1 MTSIMVVLMS
11 EKSTSQQGASSATL
25 GTGDKFGAYF
35 RNHQMVAVESL
46 AKLLATPASSLL
58 TWLVIA
64 IALTLPGALY
74 MAVNNLQQLSGHFE
88 ASGQMTVFLAADIR
102 EADSNAL
109 RLRVASLEQVNKV
122 VYVSPEQ
129 ALEEF
134 TQYGGISEALS
145 FLDENPLPAVLL
157 VEPPLGIDKDE
168 LSVLVAQIK
177 SFRHVDSVQVDMA
190 WVERLLALLAL
201 AQRLVA
207 VVGVLLALAIVL
219 VVGNTIRLSIA
230 ARTEEIR
237 VIKLVGGTNAYVR
250 RPFLYSGFW
259 YGAIGGILAWLMLGL
274 CWILLQGPVADI
286 AALYGADFY
295 LQPLPFE
302 PTCWLIL
309 SAALLGLIGSWWSVQ
324 RHLVAIEP

>member
-1 MTSIMVVLMS
+1 MEAHMS
-11 EKSTSQQGASSATL
+11 EKSTNQQGASTAKL
-25 GTGDKFGAYF
+25 GAGDKFGAYF

-122 VYVSPEQ
+122 VYVSPAQ

-157 VEPPLGIDKDE
+157 VEPPLGIDKAE
-168 LSVLVAQIK
+168 LKVLVEQIE

-286 AALYGADFY
+286 AELYGADFH

>member
-1 MTSIMVVLMS
+1 MS
-11 EKSTSQQGASSATL
+11 EKASNQQGASAATL
-25 GTGDKFGAYF
+25 GASEKFSAYF

-46 AKLLATPASSLL
+46 AKLLSTPASSLL

-88 ASGQMTVFLAADIR
+88 TSGQMTVFINSDIGEADI
-102 EADSNAL
+102 SAL
-109 RLRVASLEQVNKV
+109 RLKLGTLDQVNKV

-134 TQYGGISEALS
+134 KQYGGISEALS
-145 FLDENPLPAVLL
+145 FLDENPLPPVLL
-157 VEPPLGIDKDE
+157 LEPPLGIDKDE
-168 LSVLVAQIK
+168 LNVLVAQIQ
-177 SFRHVDSVQVDMA
+177 SFQQVDSVQVDMA

-207 VVGVLLALAIVL
+207 VVGALLALAIVL
-219 VVGNTIRLSIA
+219 VVGNTIRLAIA
-230 ARTEEIR
+230 ARTDEIR
-237 VIKLVGGTNAYVR
+237 VIKLVGGTNGYVR

-274 CWILLQGPVADI
+274 CWILLQGPVSDI

-295 LQPLPFE
+295 LQPLPFA
-302 PTCWLIL
+302 PACWLIF
-309 SAALLGLIGSWWSVQ
+309 SAALLGLLGSWWSVQ

>member
-1 MTSIMVVLMS
+1 MS
-11 EKSTSQQGASSATL
+11 DRDSSQRAGQKLVQQGASAATL
-25 GTGDKFGAYF
+25 GTKDKFGAYF

-46 AKLLATPASSLL
+46 AKLLSTPASSLL

-74 MAVNNLQQLSGHFE
+74 MAVNNMQQLSGHFE
-88 ASGQMTVFLAADIR
+88 ASGQMTVFLSSDIQ
-102 EADSNAL
+102 ASDSQAL
-109 RLRVASLEQVNKV
+109 RLKVATLDQVNKV

-134 TQYGGISEALS
+134 SQYGGISEALT

-157 VEPPLGIDKDE
+157 VEPPLGINKSE

-177 SFRHVDSVQVDMA
+177 SFRGVDSVQVDMA

-250 RPFLYSGFW
+250 RPFLYAGFW
-259 YGAIGGILAWLMLGL
+259 YGMVGGIIAWLMLGL
-274 CWILLQGPVADI
+274 CWILLRGPVSDI
-286 AALYGADFY
+286 AALYGADFH
-295 LQPLPFE
+295 LLPLPFE

-309 SAALLGLIGSWWSVQ
+309 SASLLGLIGSWWSVQ

>member
-1 MTSIMVVLMS
+1 MS
-11 EKSTSQQGASSATL
+11 EKSNNQQGASTATL
-25 GTGDKFGAYF
+25 GVSEKFSAYF

-46 AKLLATPASSLL
+46 AKLLATPMSSLL

-88 ASGQMTVFLAADIR
+88 ASGQMTVFLSTDIR
-102 EADSNAL
+102 EVDTTAL
-109 RLRVASLEQVNKV
+109 RLKVSSLEQVNKV
-122 VYVSPEQ
+122 DYVSPEQ

-134 TQYGGISEALS
+134 KQYGGISDALS

-168 LSVLVAQIK
+168 LSVLVAQIESLK
-177 SFRHVDSVQVDMA
+177 HVDSVQVDMA

-201 AQRLVA
+201 AQRLVV

-230 ARTEEIR
+230 ARTDEIR

-274 CWILLQGPVADI
+274 CWILLQGPVSDI

-295 LQPLPFE
+295 LQPLPFG
-302 PTCWLIL
+302 PTCWLIF
-309 SAALLGLIGSWWSVQ
+309 SAALLGLSGSWWSVQ

>member
-1 MTSIMVVLMS
+1 MS
-11 EKSTSQQGASSATL
+11 EKQISQQGASAATL
-25 GTGDKFGAYF
+25 GISEKFSAYF

-46 AKLLATPASSLL
+46 AKLLSTPASSLL

-88 ASGQMTVFLAADIR
+88 ASGQMTVFLTTDIR

-109 RLRVASLEQVNKV
+109 RLKVGSLDQVNKV

-134 TQYGGISEALS
+134 TEYGGISEALS

-168 LSVLVAQIK
+168 LNVLVAQIQ
-177 SFRHVDSVQVDMA
+177 SFKHVDSVQVDMA

-201 AQRLVA
+201 AQRLVV

-274 CWILLQGPVADI
+274 CWILLQGPVAEI

-309 SAALLGLIGSWWSVQ
+309 SASLLGLMGSWWSVQ

>member
-1 MTSIMVVLMS
+1 MS
-11 EKSTSQQGASSATL
+11 EKVPNQHGASAAKL
-25 GTGDKFGAYF
+25 GASDKFSAYF

-46 AKLLATPASSLL
+46 VKLLSTPASSLL

-102 EADSNAL
+102 EVDSGAL
-109 RLRVASLEQVNKV
+109 RLKIASLDDVNKV
-122 VYVSPEQ
+122 VYVSPEK

-134 TQYGGISEALS
+134 KQYGGISDALS

-168 LSVLVAQIK
+168 LNTLVDQIK

-230 ARTEEIR
+230 ARTDEIR

-274 CWILLQGPVADI
+274 CGILLQGPVSDI

-295 LQPLPFE
+295 LQPLPFA
-302 PTCWLIL
+302 PTCWLIF
-309 SAALLGLIGSWWSVQ
+309 SAAVLGLLGSWWSVQ

>member
-1 MTSIMVVLMS
+1 MS
-11 EKSTSQQGASSATL
+11 EKHISQQGASAAKL
-25 GTGDKFGAYF
+25 EARDKLSAYF

-46 AKLLATPASSLL
+46 AKLLSTPASSLL

-88 ASGQMTVFLAADIR
+88 SSGQMTVFLAEDTR
-102 EADSNAL
+102 ETDSNAL
-109 RLRVASLEQVNKV
+109 RLKVAGLDQVNKV

-134 TQYGGISEALS
+134 TEYGGISEALS

-157 VEPPLGIDKDE
+157 VEPPLGIDKEE
-168 LSVLVAQIK
+168 LNVLVAQIK
-177 SFRHVDSVQVDMA
+177 SFKHVDSVQVDMA

-201 AQRLVA
+201 AQRLVV

-274 CWILLQGPVADI
+274 CWILLQGPVSDI

-309 SAALLGLIGSWWSVQ
+309 SASLLGLIGSWWSVQ

>member
-1 MTSIMVVLMS
+1 MS
-11 EKSTSQQGASSATL
+11 EKPQQHGASTAKL
-25 GTGDKFGAYF
+25 GIADKFSAYF

-46 AKLLATPASSLL
+46 AKLLTTPASSLL

-88 ASGQMTVFLAADIR
+88 ASGQMTVFLSTDISPQ
-102 EADSNAL
+102 ESNAL
-109 RLRVASLEQVNKV
+109 RLRVGSLEYVNKV

-134 TQYGGISEALS
+134 KQYGGIADALS

-157 VEPPLGIDKDE
+157 VEPPLGIDKSE
-168 LSVLVAQIK
+168 LEALVKQIT
-177 SFRHVDSVQVDMA
+177 SLRQVDSVQVDMA

-250 RPFLYSGFW
+250 RPFLYCGFW

-274 CWILLQGPVADI
+274 CWILLQGPVSDI

-309 SAALLGLIGSWWSVQ
+309 SASLLGLLGSWWSVQ

>member
-1 MTSIMVVLMS
+1 MS
-11 EKSTSQQGASSATL
+11 EKLPNQQGASAAKL
-25 GTGDKFGAYF
+25 GVSDKLGAYF

-46 AKLLATPASSLL
+46 AKLLSTPASSLL

-88 ASGQMTVFLAADIR
+88 ASGQMTVFLTTDIR

-109 RLRVASLEQVNKV
+109 RLKVGSLDQVNKV

-157 VEPPLGIDKDE
+157 VEPPLGIDKAE
-168 LSVLVAQIK
+168 LNVLVAQIK
-177 SFRHVDSVQVDMA
+177 SFQNVDSVQVDMA

-230 ARTEEIR
+230 ARTD
-237 VIKLVGGTNAYVR
+237 AYVR

-286 AALYGADFY
+286 AELYGADFH
-295 LQPLPFE
+295 LQPLPFT
-302 PTCWLIL
+302 PASLLIL
-309 SAALLGLIGSWWSVQ
+309 SASLLGLIGSWWSVQ

>member
-1 MTSIMVVLMS
+1 MS
-11 EKSTSQQGASSATL
+11 EKSTNQQGASTAKL
-25 GTGDKFGAYF
+25 GAGDKFGAYF

-122 VYVSPEQ
+122 VYVSPAQ

-157 VEPPLGIDKDE
+157 VEPPLGIDKAE
-168 LSVLVAQIK
+168 LKVLVEQIE

-286 AALYGADFY
+286 AELYGADFH
-295 LQPLPFE
+295 LQPLPLE

>member
-1 MTSIMVVLMS
+1 MS
-11 EKSTSQQGASSATL
+11 EKSTNQQGASAATL
-25 GTGDKFGAYF
+25 GAGDKFGAYF

-122 VYVSPEQ
+122 VYVSPAQ

-168 LSVLVAQIK
+168 LNVLVAQIK
-177 SFRHVDSVQVDMA
+177 SFKHVDSVQVDMA

-274 CWILLQGPVADI
+274 CWILLQGPVSDI
-286 AALYGADFY
+286 AELYGADFY

-309 SAALLGLIGSWWSVQ
+309 SASLLGLIGSWWSVQ

>member
-1 MTSIMVVLMS
+1 MS
-11 EKSTSQQGASSATL
+11 EKMINQQGASAAKL
-25 GTGDKFGAYF
+25 GASEKFSAYF

-46 AKLLATPASSLL
+46 EKLLSTPASSLL

-74 MAVNNLQQLSGHFE
+74 MAVNNMQQLSGHFE
-88 ASGQMTVFLAADIR
+88 ASGQMTVFLATDIS
-102 EADSNAL
+102 EVDSSAL
-109 RLRVASLEQVNKV
+109 RLKIASLDDVNKV
-122 VYVSPEQ
+122 DYISPAQ

-157 VEPPLGIDKDE
+157 VEPPLGIGKNE
-168 LSVLVAQIK
+168 LDRLVAQLK
-177 SFRHVDSVQVDMA
+177 TFDQVDSVQVDMA

-274 CWILLQGPVADI
+274 CWILLQGPVSDI

-295 LQPLPFE
+295 LQPLPFT
-302 PTCWLIL
+302 PACLLIF
-309 SAALLGLIGSWWSVQ
+309 SASLLGLIGSWWSVQ

>member
-1 MTSIMVVLMS
+1 MS
-11 EKSTSQQGASSATL
+11 DRDSGQRAGQKLAQQGASTATL
-25 GTGDKFGAYF
+25 GTKDKFGAYF

-46 AKLLATPASSLL
+46 AKLLSTPASSLL

-74 MAVNNLQQLSGHFE
+74 MAVNNMQQLSGHFE
-88 ASGQMTVFLAADIR
+88 ASGQMTVFLSADIQ
-102 EADSNAL
+102 APDSQAL
-109 RLRVASLEQVNKV
+109 RLKVATLDQVNKV

-134 TQYGGISEALS
+134 SQYGGISEALT

-157 VEPPLGIDKDE
+157 VEPPLGINKGE

-177 SFRHVDSVQVDMA
+177 SFRGVDSVQVDMA

-250 RPFLYSGFW
+250 RPFLYAGFW
-259 YGAIGGILAWLMLGL
+259 YGMVGGIIAWLMLGL
-274 CWILLQGPVADI
+274 CWILLRGPVSDI
-286 AALYGADFY
+286 AALYGADFH
-295 LQPLPFE
+295 LLPLPFE

-309 SAALLGLIGSWWSVQ
+309 SASLLGLIGSWWSVQ

>member
-1 MTSIMVVLMS
+1 MS
-11 EKSTSQQGASSATL
+11 EKASNQQGASAATL
-25 GTGDKFGAYF
+25 GAGEKFSAYF

-46 AKLLATPASSLL
+46 AKLLSTPASSLL

-88 ASGQMTVFLAADIR
+88 ASGQMTVFLSTDIR
-102 EADSNAL
+102 EADSSAL
-109 RLRVASLEQVNKV
+109 RLKVGSLDQVNKV

-134 TQYGGISEALS
+134 KEYGGISEALS

-168 LSVLVAQIK
+168 LNVLVAQIK
-177 SFRHVDSVQVDMA
+177 SFQQVDSVQVDMA

-219 VVGNTIRLSIA
+219 VVGNTIRLAIA
-230 ARTEEIR
+230 ARTDEIR

-274 CWILLQGPVADI
+274 CWILLQGPVSDI

-295 LQPLPFE
+295 LQPLPFA
-302 PTCWLIL
+302 PACWLIL
-309 SAALLGLIGSWWSVQ
+309 SAALLGLLGSWWSVQ

>member
-1 MTSIMVVLMS
+1 MS
-11 EKSTSQQGASSATL
+11 EKTTTPHGASTAKL
-25 GTGDKFGAYF
+25 GAGDKFSAYF

-88 ASGQMTVFLAADIR
+88 ASGQMTVFLATDIV
-102 EADSNAL
+102 EADSSAL
-109 RLRVASLEQVNKV
+109 RLKIASLDDVNKV
-122 VYVSPEQ
+122 DYVSPEQ

-134 TQYGGISEALS
+134 KQYGGISEALS

-157 VEPPLGIDKDE
+157 VEPPLGIDKGE
-168 LSVLVAQIK
+168 LDVLVAELE
-177 SFRHVDSVQVDMA
+177 SFSQVDSVQVDMA
-190 WVERLLALLAL
+190 WVERLLALIAL

-230 ARTEEIR
+230 ARTDEIR

-274 CWILLQGPVADI
+274 CWILLQGPVSDI

-295 LQPLPFE
+295 LHPLPFA
-302 PTCWLIL
+302 PACWLIF
-309 SAALLGLIGSWWSVQ
+309 SAALLGLLGSWWSVQ

>member
-1 MTSIMVVLMS
+1 MS
-11 EKSTSQQGASSATL
+11 EKSTNQQGASTAKL
-25 GTGDKFGAYF
+25 GAGDKFGAYF

-122 VYVSPEQ
+122 VYVSPAQ

-157 VEPPLGIDKDE
+157 VEPPLGIDKAE
-168 LSVLVAQIK
+168 LKVLVEQIE

-274 CWILLQGPVADI
+274 CWILLQGPVSDI
-286 AALYGADFY
+286 AELYGADFH

>member
-1 MTSIMVVLMS
+1 MEAHMS
-11 EKSTSQQGASSATL
+11 EKSTNQQGASTAKL
-25 GTGDKFGAYF
+25 GAGDKFGAYF

-122 VYVSPEQ
+122 VYVSPAQ

-157 VEPPLGIDKDE
+157 VEPPLGIDKAE
-168 LSVLVAQIK
+168 LKVLVEQIE

-286 AALYGADFY
+286 AELYGADFH
-295 LQPLPFE
+295 LQPLPLE

>member
-1 MTSIMVVLMS
+1 MS
-11 EKSTSQQGASSATL
+11 DKSMNQQGASASTL
-25 GTGDKFGAYF
+25 GASEKFSAYF

-88 ASGQMTVFLAADIR
+88 ASGQITVFLSTDIL
-102 EADSNAL
+102 ETDSSAL
-109 RLRVASLEQVNKV
+109 RLKIATLDDVNKV

-134 TQYGGISEALS
+134 TQYGGISDALS
-145 FLDENPLPAVLL
+145 FLDENPLPAVFL

-168 LSVLVAQIK
+168 LNVLVAQLK
-177 SFRHVDSVQVDMA
+177 SFKHVDSVQVDMA

-230 ARTEEIR
+230 ARTDEIR

-259 YGAIGGILAWLMLGL
+259 YGAIGGVLAWLMLGL

-295 LQPLPFE
+295 LQPLPFT
-302 PTCWLIL
+302 PTCWLIF
-309 SAALLGLIGSWWSVQ
+309 SAAVLGLLGSWWSVQ

>member
-1 MTSIMVVLMS
+1 MS
-11 EKSTSQQGASSATL
+11 EKHISQQGASAAKLEAS
-25 GTGDKFGAYF
+25 DKLSAYF

-46 AKLLATPASSLL
+46 AKLLSTPASSLL

-88 ASGQMTVFLAADIR
+88 SSGQMTVFLAEDTR
-102 EADSNAL
+102 ETDSNAL
-109 RLRVASLEQVNKV
+109 RLKVAGLDQVNKV

-134 TQYGGISEALS
+134 TEYGGISEALS

-157 VEPPLGIDKDE
+157 VEPPLGIDKEE
-168 LSVLVAQIK
+168 LNVLVAQIK
-177 SFRHVDSVQVDMA
+177 SFKHVDSVQVDMA

-201 AQRLVA
+201 AQRLVV

-274 CWILLQGPVADI
+274 CWILLQGPVSDI

-309 SAALLGLIGSWWSVQ
+309 SASLLGLIGSWWSVQ
-324 RHLVAIEP
+324 RHLIAIEP

>member
-1 MTSIMVVLMS
+1 MS
-11 EKSTSQQGASSATL
+11 DKSTHQHGASTAKL
-25 GTGDKFGAYF
+25 GASDKFSAYF

-46 AKLLATPASSLL
+46 EKLLATPASSLL

-88 ASGQMTVFLAADIR
+88 ASGQMTVFLAADIL

-109 RLRVASLEQVNKV
+109 RLRVASLDQVNNV

-157 VEPPLGIDKDE
+157 VEPPLGINKEQLNE
-168 LSVLVAQIK
+168 LVVEIK
-177 SFRHVDSVQVDMA
+177 SFIHVDSVQVDMA

-237 VIKLVGGTNAYVR
+237 VIKLVGGTNAFVR
-250 RPFLYSGFW
+250 RPFLYAGFW

-274 CWILLQGPVADI
+274 CWILLQGPVSDI
-286 AALYGADFY
+286 ADLYGADFY

-309 SAALLGLIGSWWSVQ
+309 SSALLGLIGSWWSVQ

>member
-1 MTSIMVVLMS
+1 MS
-11 EKSTSQQGASSATL
+11 ERDLGQRAGQQGASSATL
-25 GTGDKFGAYF
+25 GTKEKFSAYF

-46 AKLLATPASSLL
+46 AKLLSTPASSLL

-74 MAVNNLQQLSGHFE
+74 MAVNNMQQLSGHFE
-88 ASGQMTVFLAADIR
+88 TSGQMTVFLSENITESDG
-102 EADSNAL
+102 NAL
-109 RLRVASLEQVNKV
+109 RLKFESLDQVTKV

-134 TQYGGISEALS
+134 SQYGGISEALN

-157 VEPPLGIDKDE
+157 VEPPLGINKGE
-168 LSVLVAQIK
+168 LNVLVAQIK
-177 SFRHVDSVQVDMA
+177 SFEHVDSVQVDMA

-219 VVGNTIRLSIA
+219 IVGNTIRLSIA

-259 YGAIGGILAWLMLGL
+259 YGIIGGLLAWLMLGL
-274 CWILLQGPVADI
+274 CWVLLQGPVSDI
-286 AALYGADFY
+286 AALYGTDFQ
-295 LQPLPFE
+295 LQPLPFI
-302 PTCWLIL
+302 PAFWLIFT
-309 SAALLGLIGSWWSVQ
+309 SAILGLSGSWWSVQ

>member
-1 MTSIMVVLMS
+1 MS
-11 EKSTSQQGASSATL
+11 EKVPNQHGASAAKL
-25 GTGDKFGAYF
+25 GASDKFSAYF

-46 AKLLATPASSLL
+46 VKLLSTPASSLL

-102 EADSNAL
+102 EVDSGAL
-109 RLRVASLEQVNKV
+109 RLKIASLDDVNKV

-134 TQYGGISEALS
+134 KQYGGISDALS

-168 LSVLVAQIK
+168 LNTLVDQIK

-230 ARTEEIR
+230 ARTDEIR

-274 CWILLQGPVADI
+274 CWILLQGPVSDI

-295 LQPLPFE
+295 LQPLPFA
-302 PTCWLIL
+302 PTCWLIF
-309 SAALLGLIGSWWSVQ
+309 SAAVLGLLGSWWSVQ

>member
-1 MTSIMVVLMS
+1 
-11 EKSTSQQGASSATL
+11 
-25 GTGDKFGAYF
+25 
-35 RNHQMVAVESL
+35 
-46 AKLLATPASSLL
+46 
-58 TWLVIA
+58 
-64 IALTLPGALY
+64 
-74 MAVNNLQQLSGHFE
+74 
-88 ASGQMTVFLAADIR
+88 
-102 EADSNAL
+102 
-109 RLRVASLEQVNKV
+109 
-122 VYVSPEQ
+122 
-129 ALEEF
+129 LEEF
-134 TQYGGISEALS
+134 KQYGGISDALS

-168 LSVLVAQIK
+168 LNTLVDQIK

-230 ARTEEIR
+230 ARTDEIR

-274 CWILLQGPVADI
+274 CWILLQGPVSDI

-295 LQPLPFE
+295 LQPLPFA
-302 PTCWLIL
+302 PTCWLIF
-309 SAALLGLIGSWWSVQ
+309 SAAVLGLLGSWWSVQ

>member
-1 MTSIMVVLMS
+1 MS
-11 EKSTSQQGASSATL
+11 EKLPNQQGASAAKL
-25 GTGDKFGAYF
+25 GVSDKLGAYF

-46 AKLLATPASSLL
+46 AKLLSTPASSLL

-88 ASGQMTVFLAADIR
+88 ASGQMTVFLTTDIR

-109 RLRVASLEQVNKV
+109 RLKVGSLDQVNKV

-157 VEPPLGIDKDE
+157 VEPPLGIDKAE
-168 LSVLVAQIK
+168 LNALVAQIK
-177 SFRHVDSVQVDMA
+177 SFQNVDSVQVDMA

-286 AALYGADFY
+286 AELYGADFH
-295 LQPLPFE
+295 LQPLPFT
-302 PTCWLIL
+302 PASLLIL
-309 SAALLGLIGSWWSVQ
+309 SASLLGLIGSWWSVQ

>member
-1 MTSIMVVLMS
+1 MS
-11 EKSTSQQGASSATL
+11 EKASNQQGASAATL
-25 GTGDKFGAYF
+25 GAGEKFSAYF

-46 AKLLATPASSLL
+46 AKLLSTPASSLL

-88 ASGQMTVFLAADIR
+88 ASGQMTVFLSTDIR
-102 EADSNAL
+102 EADSSAL
-109 RLRVASLEQVNKV
+109 RLKVGSLDQVNKV

-134 TQYGGISEALS
+134 KQYGGISEALS

-168 LSVLVAQIK
+168 LNVLVAQIK
-177 SFRHVDSVQVDMA
+177 SFQQVDSVQVDMA

-201 AQRLVA
+201 AQRLVG

-219 VVGNTIRLSIA
+219 VVGNTIRLAIA
-230 ARTEEIR
+230 ARMDEIR

-286 AALYGADFY
+286 AELYGADFH
-295 LQPLPFE
+295 LQPLPFT
-302 PTCWLIL
+302 PASLLIC
-309 SAALLGLIGSWWSVQ
+309 LLYTSPSP
-324 RHLVAIEP
+324 RDS

>member
-1 MTSIMVVLMS
+1 MS
-11 EKSTSQQGASSATL
+11 EKAANPHGASTAKL
-25 GTGDKFGAYF
+25 GAGDKFSAYF

-88 ASGQMTVFLAADIR
+88 ASGQMTVFLATDIV
-102 EADSNAL
+102 EADSSAL
-109 RLRVASLEQVNKV
+109 RLKIATLDDVNKV
-122 VYVSPEQ
+122 DYVSPEQ

-134 TQYGGISEALS
+134 KQYGGISEALS

-157 VEPPLGIDKDE
+157 VEPPLGIDKGE
-168 LSVLVAQIK
+168 LDVLVAQLE
-177 SFRHVDSVQVDMA
+177 SFPQVDSVQVDMA

-230 ARTEEIR
+230 ARTDEIR

-274 CWILLQGPVADI
+274 CWILLQGPVSDI

-295 LQPLPFE
+295 LQPLPFA
-302 PTCWLIL
+302 PACWLIF
-309 SAALLGLIGSWWSVQ
+309 SAAILGLLGSWWSVQ

>member
-1 MTSIMVVLMS
+1 MS
-11 EKSTSQQGASSATL
+11 EKLPNQQGASAAKL
-25 GTGDKFGAYF
+25 GVSDKLGAYF

-46 AKLLATPASSLL
+46 AKLLSTPASSLL

-88 ASGQMTVFLAADIR
+88 ASGQMTVFLTTDIR

-109 RLRVASLEQVNKV
+109 RLKVGSLDQVNKV

-157 VEPPLGIDKDE
+157 VEPPLGIDKGE
-168 LSVLVAQIK
+168 LNVLVAQIK
-177 SFRHVDSVQVDMA
+177 SFQNVDSVQVDMA

-286 AALYGADFY
+286 AELYGADFH
-295 LQPLPFE
+295 LQPLPFT
-302 PTCWLIL
+302 PASLLIL
-309 SAALLGLIGSWWSVQ
+309 SASLLGLIGSWWSVQ

>member
-1 MTSIMVVLMS
+1 MS
-11 EKSTSQQGASSATL
+11 EKMINQQGASAAQL
-25 GTGDKFGAYF
+25 GASDKLSAYF

-46 AKLLATPASSLL
+46 AKLLSTPTSSFL

-88 ASGQMTVFLAADIR
+88 SSGQMTVFLASDIR
-102 EADSNAL
+102 DTESRAL
-109 RLRVASLEQVNKV
+109 RLKVSALEQVNKV

-134 TQYGGISEALS
+134 KQFGGISEALS

-157 VEPPLGIDKDE
+157 VEPPLGIDKVQ
-168 LSVLVAQIK
+168 LNALVEQIK
-177 SFRHVDSVQVDMA
+177 AFPQVDSVQVDMA

-219 VVGNTIRLSIA
+219 VVGNTIRLAIA
-230 ARTEEIR
+230 ARTDEIR

-295 LQPLPFE
+295 LQPLPFT
-302 PTCWLIL
+302 PTCWLIF
-309 SAALLGLIGSWWSVQ
+309 SAAVLGLIGSWWSVQ

>member
-1 MTSIMVVLMS
+1 MS
-11 EKSTSQQGASSATL
+11 EKLPNQQGASAAKL
-25 GTGDKFGAYF
+25 GVSDKLGAYF

-46 AKLLATPASSLL
+46 AKLLSTPASSLL

-88 ASGQMTVFLAADIR
+88 ASGQMTVFLTTDIR

-109 RLRVASLEQVNKV
+109 RLKVGSLDQVNKV

-157 VEPPLGIDKDE
+157 VEPPLGIDKAE
-168 LSVLVAQIK
+168 LNVLVAQIK
-177 SFRHVDSVQVDMA
+177 SFQNVDSVQVDMA

-286 AALYGADFY
+286 AELYGADFH
-295 LQPLPFE
+295 LQPLPFT
-302 PTCWLIL
+302 PASLLIL
-309 SAALLGLIGSWWSVQ
+309 SASLLGLIGSWWSVQ

>member
-1 MTSIMVVLMS
+1 MS
-11 EKSTSQQGASSATL
+11 EKMINPQGASAAQL
-25 GTGDKFGAYF
+25 GASDKLSAYF

-46 AKLLATPASSLL
+46 AKLLSTPASSFL

-88 ASGQMTVFLAADIR
+88 SSGQMTVFLASDIR
-102 EADSNAL
+102 DTDSRAL
-109 RLRVASLEQVNKV
+109 RLRVSALEQVNKV

-134 TQYGGISEALS
+134 KQFGGISEALS

-157 VEPPLGIDKDE
+157 VEPPLGIDKVQ
-168 LSVLVAQIK
+168 LNALVEQITA
-177 SFRHVDSVQVDMA
+177 FPQVDSVQVDMA

-219 VVGNTIRLSIA
+219 VVGNTIRLAIA
-230 ARTEEIR
+230 ARTDEIR

-295 LQPLPFE
+295 LQPLPFT
-302 PTCWLIL
+302 PTCWLIF
-309 SAALLGLIGSWWSVQ
+309 SAAVLGLIGSWWSVQ

>member
-1 MTSIMVVLMS
+1 MS
-11 EKSTSQQGASSATL
+11 EKLPNQQGASAAKL
-25 GTGDKFGAYF
+25 GVSDKLGAYF

-46 AKLLATPASSLL
+46 AKLLSTPASSLL

-88 ASGQMTVFLAADIR
+88 ASGQMTVFLTTDIR

-109 RLRVASLEQVNKV
+109 RLKVGSLDQVNKV

-157 VEPPLGIDKDE
+157 VEPPLGIDKAE
-168 LSVLVAQIK
+168 LNVLVAQIK
-177 SFRHVDSVQVDMA
+177 SFQNVDSVQVDMA

-250 RPFLYSGFW
+250 RPFLYSGFC

-286 AALYGADFY
+286 AELYGADFH
-295 LQPLPFE
+295 LQPLPFT
-302 PTCWLIL
+302 PASLLIL
-309 SAALLGLIGSWWSVQ
+309 SASLLGLIGSWWSVQ

>member
-1 MTSIMVVLMS
+1 MS
-11 EKSTSQQGASSATL
+11 EKPQQHGASAAKL
-25 GTGDKFGAYF
+25 GMADKLSAYF

-46 AKLLATPASSLL
+46 AKLLITPASSLL

-88 ASGQMTVFLAADIR
+88 ASGQMTVFLATDASAQ
-102 EADSNAL
+102 EGNAL
-109 RLRVASLEQVNKV
+109 RLRVNALQYVNKV
-122 VYVSPEQ
+122 AYVSPEQ

-134 TQYGGISEALS
+134 KQYGGIADALN

-157 VEPPLGIDKDE
+157 VEPPLGIKKSE
-168 LSVLVAQIK
+168 LENLVAQIT
-177 SFRHVDSVQVDMA
+177 SLRQVDSVQVDMA

-201 AQRLVA
+201 AQRLVV

-259 YGAIGGILAWLMLGL
+259 YGVIGGILAWLMLGL
-274 CWILLQGPVADI
+274 CWILLQGPVSDI

-309 SAALLGLIGSWWSVQ
+309 SASLLGLIGSWWSVQ

>member
-1 MTSIMVVLMS
+1 MRAILEQLMS
-11 EKSTSQQGASSATL
+11 EKSTHQHGASTAKL
-25 GTGDKFGAYF
+25 GASDKFSAYF

-46 AKLLATPASSLL
+46 EKLLATPASSLL

-88 ASGQMTVFLAADIR
+88 SSGQMTVFLVADIR

-109 RLRVASLEQVNKV
+109 RLRVASLDQVNNV

-157 VEPPLGIDKDE
+157 VEPPLGINKEQLNE
-168 LSVLVAQIK
+168 LVTEIK
-177 SFRHVDSVQVDMA
+177 SFSHVDSVQVDMA

-250 RPFLYSGFW
+250 RPFLYAGFW

-274 CWILLQGPVADI
+274 CWFLLQGPVADI
-286 AALYGADFY
+286 ADLYGADFH

>member
-1 MTSIMVVLMS
+1 MS
-11 EKSTSQQGASSATL
+11 EKASNQQGASAATL
-25 GTGDKFGAYF
+25 GASEKFSAYF

-46 AKLLATPASSLL
+46 AKLLSTPASSLL

-88 ASGQMTVFLAADIR
+88 TSGQMTVFINSDIGEADI
-102 EADSNAL
+102 SVL
-109 RLRVASLEQVNKV
+109 RLKLGTLDQVNKV

-134 TQYGGISEALS
+134 KQYGGISEALS
-145 FLDENPLPAVLL
+145 FLDENPLPPVLL
-157 VEPPLGIDKDE
+157 LEPPLGIDKDE
-168 LSVLVAQIK
+168 LNVLVAQIQ
-177 SFRHVDSVQVDMA
+177 SFQQVDSVQVDMA

-207 VVGVLLALAIVL
+207 VVGALLALAIVL
-219 VVGNTIRLSIA
+219 VVGNTIRLAIA
-230 ARTEEIR
+230 ARTDEIR
-237 VIKLVGGTNAYVR
+237 VIKLVGGTNGYVR

-274 CWILLQGPVADI
+274 CWILLQGPVSDI

-295 LQPLPFE
+295 LQPLPFA
-302 PTCWLIL
+302 PACWLIF
-309 SAALLGLIGSWWSVQ
+309 SAALLGLLGSWWSVQ